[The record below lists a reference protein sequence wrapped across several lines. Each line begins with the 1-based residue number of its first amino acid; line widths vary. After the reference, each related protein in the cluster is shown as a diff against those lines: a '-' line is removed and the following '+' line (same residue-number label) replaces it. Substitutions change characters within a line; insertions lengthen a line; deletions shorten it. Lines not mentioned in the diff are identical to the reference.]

1 LTAKTEGERGVTD
14 GLVVIG
20 TITLPGASR
29 SVRHLRQ
36 FAGDLLGAD
45 HPRLDDIQLCLTEK
59 FGNAIRHSRSGEGG
73 WVTITLAAGSGVVR
87 TEVTDDGGQGRP
99 DMTRALDPLTENGRG
114 LMLLAAL
121 SERWGYDEDAGGTT
135 VWAEFPTPFA
145 CGGPPG

>member
-1 LTAKTEGERGVTD
+1 MTD

-20 TITLPGASR
+20 TITLLGESR
-29 SVRHLRQ
+29 SVRQLRQ

-73 WVTITLAAGSGVVR
+73 WVTVTLSAGSGVVR
-87 TEVTDDGGQGRP
+87 TEVTDDGGLGRP
-99 DMTRALDPLTENGRG
+99 GITREVDPLTENGRG

-121 SERWGYDEDAGGTT
+121 SERWGYDGDGEGVT
-135 VWAEFPTPFA
+135 VWAEFPTPFG
-145 CGGPPG
+145 CDGPRSMPPGGL